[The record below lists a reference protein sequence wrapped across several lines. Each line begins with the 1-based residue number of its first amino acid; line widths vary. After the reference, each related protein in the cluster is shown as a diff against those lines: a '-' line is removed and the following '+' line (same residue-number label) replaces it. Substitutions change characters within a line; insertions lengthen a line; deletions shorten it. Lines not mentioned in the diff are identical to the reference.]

1 MTEKRFYMV
10 PETGTVYSL
19 EEIEEIF
26 IAWKSETG
34 FPGDFEEYWDT
45 YCSDLEEVRP
55 IVDDPDDSDSNDW
68 ELL

>member
-19 EEIEEIF
+19 EEIKEIF
-26 IAWKSETG
+26 LAWKSETG
-34 FPGDFEEYWDT
+34 FPGDFEEYWSQ
-45 YCSDLEEVRP
+45 YCEDLDEVRP
-55 IVDDPDDSDSNDW
+55 IVDDPDDCNSSDW